1 MACNGGILLK
11 VDATVKKET
20 KYIAYFSFIL
30 SVLIQVVFVLL
41 KSWDYTVLLGNILS
55 LLVAIMNFYFMGIT
69 VQKAVVMDVNDAKKL
84 MSSSKNLRTLGM
96 FAAVVIGVVAP
107 CFNTI
112 TVIVP
117 LFFPR
122 IAISFRPLIKDKKD
136 VIDK

>member
-1 MACNGGILLK
+1 MK

-122 IAISFRPLIKDKKD
+122 IAISFRPLIKEKKD